1 MEEQEEAAMAQHLL
15 EAADRYDMQRLK
27 LICEEKLCRHLD
39 VSMAAT
45 TLVLA
50 EQHCCRGL
58 KQACIEFSNL
68 LMHWKQSWKLMAL
81 SI

>member
-1 MEEQEEAAMAQHLL
+1 
-15 EAADRYDMQRLK
+15 MQRLK
-27 LICEEKLCRHLD
+27 LICEEKLYRHLD
-39 VSMAAT
+39 VGTAAT

-50 EQHCCRGL
+50 EQHSCRGL